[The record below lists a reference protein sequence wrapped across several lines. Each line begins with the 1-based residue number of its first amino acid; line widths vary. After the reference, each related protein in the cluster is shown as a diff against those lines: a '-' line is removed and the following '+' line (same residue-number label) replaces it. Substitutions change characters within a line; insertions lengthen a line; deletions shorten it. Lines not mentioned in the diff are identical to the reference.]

1 MPEAEGEVRTG
12 AEHSAKGSV
21 EIIDNKDQGVA
32 EKSEPAAAT
41 EGSMLGESAA
51 GWTFKAQ
58 SWVVDP
64 QVQNSSALRLQLYC
78 VVNHL

>member
-1 MPEAEGEVRTG
+1 VVSASSTNAG
-12 AEHSAKGSV
+12 AKHSAKGSV

-41 EGSMLGESAA
+41 EGSKLGESAV

-58 SWVVDP
+58 SQVVEP
-64 QVQNSSALRLQLYC
+64 QI
-78 VVNHL
+78 

>member
-1 MPEAEGEVRTG
+1 VVSAIRTNAS
-12 AEHSAKGSV
+12 AEHSTKGSV

-58 SWVVDP
+58 SQVVDP
-64 QVQNSSALRLQLYC
+64 QVEK
-78 VVNHL
+78 